1 MSTLINDIKYAFRQL
16 QKSPGFTAVAVISLA
31 LGIGANTAIF
41 SLLNA
46 VLFRSLPVPNAH
58 ELCAITWDAESYST
72 SVYYEG
78 DGSKPF
84 SYPVYETF
92 RDNAAGFSDIFAFS
106 RIYGMTAVTP
116 IGASKTDGFMITGNF
131 FSGYGAQAMIGRTLG
146 PEDDRPDAEPSTV
159 ITYRA
164 WEKYFGFDPNAIGQ
178 TVTLNN
184 ISFTVIGILPC
195 SYVGPISGDP
205 ANFYFPVSTQ
215 PQFRPNCNLTSPNCW
230 WLQIMARRNSQ
241 TDKIQAEAALNLLF
255 NQVMETA
262 RDKLGQL
269 QILLLDA
276 KCGLGNQNSAQ
287 PLWVLQALV
296 FLVLLIACANLASL
310 LLARGAA
317 RRHEMTVRAAVGAG
331 RWRLMR
337 QLLTESLILSLTGA
351 CSGLIIAAWLKTAM
365 VNFMSGVDEVFNIT
379 VNIDVY
385 VLLFT
390 IAAAGVTT
398 VLCGLIPAWYAG
410 RVNPSA
416 GLKESSKQAA
426 PRLRLGK
433 VLVAAQIAL
442 SLLLVFGTGLLIQT
456 LVNLHNVNPGFD
468 TENLLVFRLNPGQA
482 GYDEQDRISYY
493 DQVSETIAAI
503 PGTHSVSFSSLG
515 LLSRG
520 MEGGGFSIP
529 GRNDL
534 SDKLF
539 AHQLTVSDGFFETM
553 GIPLLTGRDFNASDT
568 KGSARTVIV
577 NETFARSF
585 FPNGEALGQT
595 LKIVRTEYQIVGL
608 CSDAYYNN
616 LREDV
621 PPTMYLSYRQHP
633 SSRMTFEVRSLIPPM
648 SLVPAVRKL
657 VTGIDRNI
665 PIEKIATQQQVIENS
680 VKGERLFATL
690 CGSLTG
696 LAIIL
701 SCIGLYGL
709 MAYNVTRRT
718 QEMGIRLALGAR
730 PKDVARPILREALI
744 LAGLGMMIGLPL
756 ALVLSRLAKSIF
768 FGIKPH
774 DPMTVV
780 GSIVFL
786 FFTAALAA
794 LIPARRAARIDP
806 MEALRYE

>member
-1 MSTLINDIKYAFRQL
+1 MIILNDIKYAIRIL
-16 QKSPGFTAVAVISLA
+16 CKKPAFTIVAVLSLA
-31 LGIGANTAIF
+31 FGIGANTAIF

-46 VLFRSLPVPNAH
+46 VLLRSLPVPKAH

-72 SVYYEG
+72 SVYHGG

-84 SYPVYETF
+84 SYPVYEAF

-116 IGASKTDGFMITGNF
+116 IGASKTDGLMVTGNF
-131 FSGYGAQAMIGRTLG
+131 FSGYGAQALIGRTLS
-146 PEDDRPDAEPSTV
+146 PEDDRPDAEMSTV

-184 ISFTVIGILPC
+184 VGFTVIGILPR
-195 SYVGPISGDP
+195 SYAGPISGDP

-215 PQFRPNCNLTSPNCW
+215 PQFRPNCTLTSPNRW

-241 TDKIQAEAALNLLF
+241 TSQIQAEASLNLLF

-262 RDKLGQL
+262 RDKLGQP

-296 FLVLLIACANLASL
+296 FLVLLIACANLAGL
-310 LLARGAA
+310 LLAQGAA
-317 RRHEMTVRAAVGAG
+317 RRHEMTVRAAMGAG

-337 QLLTESLILSLTGA
+337 QSLTESLILSLTGA
-351 CSGLIIAAWLKTAM
+351 CFGLIIAVWLKTAV
-365 VNFMSGVDEVFNIT
+365 VNFMSGVDEAFNVT
-379 VNIDVY
+379 VNIDVH

-390 IAAAGVTT
+390 IVVAGVTT
-398 VLCGLIPAWYAG
+398 ILCGLIPAWYAG

-416 GLKESSKQAA
+416 GLKESRAQAA

-433 VLVAAQIAL
+433 VLVAAQIGL

-503 PGTHSVSFSSLG
+503 PGTRSVAFSSLG

-539 AHQLTVSDGFFETM
+539 AHQLTISDGFFETM

-568 KGSARTVIV
+568 KGSASTVIV

-585 FPNGEALGQT
+585 FPDGEALGQT
-595 LKIVRTEYQIVGL
+595 LKIVQTEYQIVGL

-616 LREDV
+616 LREGV
-621 PPTMYLSYRQHP
+621 PPTMYFSYRQRP
-633 SSRMTFEVRSLIPPM
+633 GGNMTFEVRSVVPPM

-665 PIEKIATQQQVIENS
+665 PVEKIATQQQVIENS
-680 VKGERLFATL
+680 VKAERLFAIL

-744 LAGLGMMIGLPL
+744 LAVLGMTTGLPL
-756 ALVLSRLAKSIF
+756 ALVLSRLTRSLL

-774 DPMTVV
+774 DPVTVIA
-780 GSIVFL
+780 SI
-786 FFTAALAA
+786 ALLLGVAVISA
-794 LIPARRAARIDP
+794 WIPASRAAKVDP